1 MGKDDHLDDADD
13 VASSVGDQYITATAA
28 RFLYGSPVRSDVVF
42 VFGLRR
48 EGTPL
53 HDERRMC
60 DVVELD
66 GTDGEVHEI
75 RRVGRWA

>member
-1 MGKDDHLDDADD
+1 MGKDDHLHDADD
-13 VASSVGDQYITATAA
+13 VASSVSNQHITATAT
-28 RFLYGSPVRSDVVF
+28 RFLYGSPVRSHVVF

-48 EGTPL
+48 KGTPL
-53 HDERRMC
+53 HDERRMR

-75 RRVGRWA
+75 RRVGRSA